1 MLLIIFWLAPQV
13 WMQVSPGRKFREVD
27 RAFEWLCIDDTTVQL
42 AEVVGRGAFLGV
54 GMSLWRMFGAYAIV
68 WHFSLFF
75 FVTFCFSSV
84 FFFRLIFR
92 FFSFFDIF

>member
-1 MLLIIFWLAPQV
+1 
-13 WMQVSPGRKFREVD
+13 MQVSPGRNFREVD

-75 FVTFCFSSV
+75 FSV
-84 FFFRLIFR
+84 SLLCSCSGSFFASFH
-92 FFSFFDIF
+92 FFDIF